1 MQVKGRIFVVEDDEL
16 IGSMLARALR
26 QAGYEV
32 RYESTTADIFDKISS
47 WAPDITLLDNNLP
60 GISGLE
66 ILDEI
71 NKQHISTQVVMLTA
85 DDSVETSVKAMK
97 LGATDYLVKPFN
109 MDEVL
114 LVLAGILEKERLR
127 QEVGY
132 FRKRYQSLNLAEII
146 GADAQTLALKEEIKV
161 IAQAGV
167 DTVLITGE
175 SGTGKELV
183 ADYIHQLLS
192 DGSQAPMIRVNCA
205 ALPESL
211 LEAEL
216 FGHAKGTFTDAR
228 QDKKGLFE
236 LADGGCLLLDEIG
249 EMKLDL
255 QSKLLRAL
263 EERSI
268 RRVGGQEEIPVSV
281 TVLATTNKDIAA
293 EVEKG
298 RFRLDLFYRLN
309 TFHIKVLSLRNRPDD
324 ISPLARHFL
333 DYYNKRYRKDAIKG
347 FSKESL
353 ELMRS
358 YSWPG
363 NVRELRNMVERLVV
377 LKDPVAIEPHHLPP
391 EIRGSS
397 SAPFVASGAT
407 GPFVLPPEGVDV
419 EELEKNLLIQAMEQ
433 SGNSQKKA
441 AALLHMKY
449 DTFRYKLK
457 KHGLS
462 T

>member
-1 MQVKGRIFVVEDDEL
+1 MNIKGRIFVVEDDDF
-16 IGSMLARALR
+16 IGSMLARALKT
-26 QAGYEV
+26 AGYDV
-32 RYESTTADIFDKISS
+32 RHETTTADIVAKISG
-47 WAPDITLLDNNLP
+47 WAPDITMLDNNLP
-60 GISGLE
+60 GMSGLE
-66 ILDEI
+66 ILEELK
-71 NKQHISTQVVMLTA
+71 KQNVSTQVVMLTA

-97 LGATDYLVKPFN
+97 LGATDYLIKPFN

-114 LVLAGILEKERLR
+114 LVLAGILEKEKLR
-127 QEVGY
+127 DEVGY
-132 FRKRYQSLNLAEII
+132 FRKRCQTLNQTQII
-146 GADAQTLALKEEIKV
+146 GDDPQTLALKDEVKV
-161 IAQAGV
+161 IAEAGV

-183 ADYIHQLLS
+183 AGYLHQLLS

-236 LADGGCLLLDEIG
+236 LADGGCLLLDEIA
-249 EMKLDL
+249 EMKMDL

-263 EERSI
+263 EERTI

-281 TVLATTNKDIAA
+281 TVLATTNKDIAT
-293 EVEKG
+293 EVDRG
-298 RFRLDLFYRLN
+298 TFRLDLFYRLN
-309 TFHIKVLSLRNRPDD
+309 TFQLQVLPLRERPDD
-324 ISPLARHFL
+324 ISPLADYFL

-353 ELMRS
+353 QLMRR
-358 YSWPG
+358 YGWPG

-377 LKDPVAIEPHHLPP
+377 LKDPASIEPQHLPLEIVGSASPCP
-391 EIRGSS
+391 ESTMAG
-397 SAPFVASGAT
+397 V
-407 GPFVLPPEGVDV
+407 FVLPPEGLDV
-419 EELEKNLLIQAMEQ
+419 EELEKNLLNQAMEQ
-433 SGNSQKKA
+433 SGHSQKKA
-441 AALLHMKY
+441 AGLLRMKY

-457 KHGLS
+457 KHGLV
-462 T
+462 

>member
-1 MQVKGRIFVVEDDEL
+1 MKNKGRILVVEDDEF
-16 IGSMLARALR
+16 IGSMLVRALKN
-26 QAGYEV
+26 AGYEV
-32 RYESTTADIFDKISS
+32 RYESTTEDILAKISG
-47 WAPDITLLDNNLP
+47 WAPDVAMLDNNLP
-60 GISGLE
+60 GMTGLE

-71 NKQHISTQVVMLTA
+71 KKQNMSSQVVMLTA
-85 DDSVETSVKAMK
+85 DDTVETSVKAMK
-97 LGATDYLVKPFN
+97 LGASDYLVKPFN
-109 MDEVL
+109 MDEVV
-114 LVLAGILEKERLR
+114 LVLTGLIEKARLR
-127 QEVGY
+127 DEVGY
-132 FRKRYQSLNLAEII
+132 FRKRCQTLNQTEII
-146 GADAQTLALKEEIKV
+146 GNDKKTQDLIDEIKV

-183 ADYIHQLLS
+183 AGYLHELIS
-192 DGSQAPMIRVNCA
+192 DGSQTPMIRINCA
-205 ALPESL
+205 ALPETL

-216 FGHAKGTFTDAR
+216 FGHTKGTFTDAQ

-236 LADGGCLLLDEIG
+236 LADGGCLLLDEIA
-249 EMKLDL
+249 EMKMDL

-298 RFRLDLFYRLN
+298 NFRLDLFYRLN
-309 TFHIKVLSLRNRPDD
+309 TFQLQVLPLRERLDD
-324 ISPLARHFL
+324 IAPLADHFL

-353 ELMRS
+353 ELMRN
-358 YSWPG
+358 YRWPG

-377 LKDPVAIEPHHLPP
+377 LKDPASIEPHHLPLD
-391 EIRGSS
+391 IAGSS
-397 SAPFVASGAT
+397 KSLPSAVSASGSY
-407 GPFVLPPEGVDV
+407 VLPPGGLDV
-419 EELEKNLLIQAMEQ
+419 EELEKNLLVQAMEQ
-433 SGNSQKKA
+433 TGSSQKKA
-441 AALLHMKY
+441 ASLLHMKY

-457 KHGLS
+457 KHGLK
-462 T
+462 

>member
-1 MQVKGRIFVVEDDEL
+1 MHIKGRIFVVEDDSF
-16 IGSMLARALR
+16 IGSMLARALKT
-26 QAGYEV
+26 AGYEV
-32 RYESTTADIFDKISS
+32 RHETTTADIVAKISG
-47 WAPDITLLDNNLP
+47 WVPDITMLDNNLP
-60 GISGLE
+60 GMSGLE
-66 ILDEI
+66 ILEELK
-71 NKQHISTQVVMLTA
+71 KQNVSTQVVMLTA

-114 LVLAGILEKERLR
+114 LVLAGILEKEKLR
-127 QEVGY
+127 DEVGY
-132 FRKRYQSLNLAEII
+132 FRKRCQTLNQTQII
-146 GADAQTLALKEEIKV
+146 GDDPQTLALKDEAKV
-161 IAQAGV
+161 IAEAGV

-183 ADYIHQLLS
+183 AGYLHQLLS

-236 LADGGCLLLDEIG
+236 LADGGCLLLDEIA
-249 EMKLDL
+249 EMKMDL

-263 EERSI
+263 EERTI

-281 TVLATTNKDIAA
+281 TVLATTNKDIAT
-293 EVEKG
+293 EVDRG
-298 RFRLDLFYRLN
+298 TFRLDLFYRLN
-309 TFHIKVLSLRNRPDD
+309 TFHLQVLPLRERPDD
-324 ISPLARHFL
+324 ISPLADYFL

-353 ELMRS
+353 QLMRR
-358 YSWPG
+358 YGWPG

-377 LKDPVAIEPHHLPP
+377 LKDPASIEPQHLPLEIVGSASLCP
-391 EIRGSS
+391 ESTM
-397 SAPFVASGAT
+397 ADV
-407 GPFVLPPEGVDV
+407 FVLPPEGLDV
-419 EELEKNLLIQAMEQ
+419 EELEKNLLNQAMEQ
-433 SGNSQKKA
+433 SGHSQKKA
-441 AALLHMKY
+441 AGLLHMKY

-457 KHGLS
+457 KHGLV
-462 T
+462 

>member
-1 MQVKGRIFVVEDDEL
+1 MPVKGRIFVVEDDEF
-16 IGSMLARALR
+16 IGAMLTRAL
-26 QAGYEV
+26 QKAGYEV
-32 RYESTTADIFDKISS
+32 RYESTTADILAKISG
-47 WAPDITLLDNNLP
+47 WAPDITMLDNNLP
-60 GISGLE
+60 GMTGLE

-71 NKQHISTQVVMLTA
+71 TKQHISTQVVMLTA

-97 LGATDYLVKPFN
+97 LGATDYLIKPFN

-127 QEVGY
+127 EEVGY
-132 FRKRYQSLNLAEII
+132 FRKRWETLNHTQII
-146 GADAQTLALKEEIKV
+146 GDDAHTLALKEEAKV
-161 IAQAGV
+161 IAEAGV

-183 ADYIHQLLS
+183 AGYLHRLLS
-192 DGSQAPMIRVNCA
+192 HGSQAPMIRVNCA

-236 LADGGCLLLDEIG
+236 LADGGCLLLDEIA
-249 EMKLDL
+249 EIKIDL

-263 EERSI
+263 EERRV

-298 RFRLDLFYRLN
+298 TFRLDLFYRLN
-309 TFHIKVLSLRNRPDD
+309 TFHLHVLPLRERPDD
-324 ISPLARHFL
+324 ISPLAYHFL
-333 DYYNKRYRKDAIKG
+333 DYYNKRYRKNGIEG
-347 FSKESL
+347 FSEESL
-353 ELMRS
+353 LLMRS
-358 YSWPG
+358 YDWPG

-377 LKDPVAIEPHHLPP
+377 LKDPAIIEPHHLPP
-391 EIRGSS
+391 EIRDSSESFSAAGS
-397 SAPFVASGAT
+397 G

-441 AALLHMKY
+441 AILLRMKY

-462 T
+462 K

>member
-1 MQVKGRIFVVEDDEL
+1 MHIKGRIFVVEDDDF
-16 IGSMLARALR
+16 IGSMLARALKT
-26 QAGYEV
+26 AGYEV
-32 RYESTTADIFDKISS
+32 RHETTTADIVAKISG
-47 WAPDITLLDNNLP
+47 WAPDITMLDNNLP
-60 GISGLE
+60 GMSGLE
-66 ILDEI
+66 ILEELK
-71 NKQHISTQVVMLTA
+71 KQNVSTQVVMLTA

-97 LGATDYLVKPFN
+97 LGATDYLIKPFN

-114 LVLAGILEKERLR
+114 LVLAGILEKEKLR
-127 QEVGY
+127 DEVGY
-132 FRKRYQSLNLAEII
+132 FRKRCQTLNQTQIV
-146 GADAQTLALKEEIKV
+146 GDDPQTLALKDEVKV

-183 ADYIHQLLS
+183 AGYLHQLLS

-236 LADGGCLLLDEIG
+236 LADGGCLLLDEIA
-249 EMKLDL
+249 EMKMDL

-263 EERSI
+263 EERTV

-281 TVLATTNKDIAA
+281 TVLATTNKDIAT
-293 EVEKG
+293 EVDRG
-298 RFRLDLFYRLN
+298 TFRLDLFYRLN
-309 TFHIKVLSLRNRPDD
+309 TFHLQVLPLRERPDD
-324 ISPLARHFL
+324 ISPLADYFL

-353 ELMRS
+353 QLMRR
-358 YSWPG
+358 YGWPG

-377 LKDPVAIEPHHLPP
+377 LKDPASIEPQHLPL
-391 EIRGSS
+391 EIVG
-397 SAPFVASGAT
+397 SAPPCPESTMAGV
-407 GPFVLPPEGVDV
+407 FVLPPEGLDV
-419 EELEKNLLIQAMEQ
+419 EELEKNLLNQAMEQ
-433 SGNSQKKA
+433 SGHSQKQA
-441 AALLHMKY
+441 AGLLRMKY

-457 KHGLS
+457 KHGLV
-462 T
+462 